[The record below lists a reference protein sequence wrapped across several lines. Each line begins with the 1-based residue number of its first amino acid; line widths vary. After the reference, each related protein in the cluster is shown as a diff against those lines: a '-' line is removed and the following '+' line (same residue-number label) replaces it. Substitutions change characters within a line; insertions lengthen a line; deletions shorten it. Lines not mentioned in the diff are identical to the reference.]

1 MEFEQVG
8 KMFCQHYYG
17 MFDSNRASLVALY
30 RDQSLMTFEGAQVQG
45 AQKIIEKF
53 VSLTFKEVKHEVQT
67 IDCQPSLTGGILV
80 VVSGQLKTDTDAPHR
95 FSQMFHLVKEG
106 NNFWVSND
114 VFRLNY
120 G

>member
-1 MEFEQVG
+1 
-8 KMFCQHYYG
+8 
-17 MFDSNRASLVALY
+17 
-30 RDQSLMTFEGAQVQG
+30 MTFEGAQVQG

-67 IDCQPSLTGGILV
+67 VDCQPSTTGGIFVL
-80 VVSGQLKTDTDAPHR
+80 VSGQLKTDGDAPHR
-95 FSQMFHLVKEG
+95 FTQAFHLVREAS
-106 NNFWVSND
+106 NFWVSND